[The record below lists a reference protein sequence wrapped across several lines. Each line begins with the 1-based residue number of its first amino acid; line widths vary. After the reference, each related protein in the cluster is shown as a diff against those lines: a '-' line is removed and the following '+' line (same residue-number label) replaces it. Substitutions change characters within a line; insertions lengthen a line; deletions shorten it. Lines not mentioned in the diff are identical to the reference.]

1 MSKLFKWVLF
11 IIPELVL
18 LPRLGLDV
26 MKLFNKNKIGTLKIQ
41 NPGVPVFQKVKFWWN
56 TE

>member
-18 LPRLGLDV
+18 LPRLGVDV

-41 NPGVPVFQKVKFWWN
+41 NPGVPVFQKVKFWWD